1 MRFFSPA
8 KSIFKIVRITF
19 IILYFSGLS
28 QGLDSLELMSPFH
41 DAICAFICVFVKAI
55 PALAVTMIV
64 VAGVLWVYSQ
74 DDAAKRN
81 QAKTWVLHAL
91 IGAIIATVAY
101 FLAIAISPGGI
112 VFPCPNNDGC
122 WPWP

>member
-1 MRFFSPA
+1 
-8 KSIFKIVRITF
+8 
-19 IILYFSGLS
+19 
-28 QGLDSLELMSPFH
+28 
-41 DAICAFICVFVKAI
+41 
-55 PALAVTMIV
+55 MIV

-101 FLAIAISPGGI
+101 FLAIAISPSG
-112 VFPCPNNDGC
+112 FAYLKCPNTC
-122 WPWP
+122 WPTAWV